1 MEAPSSKNCLL
12 FVLPLTPR
20 SESSS
25 AFHAASAS
33 TPNASSPSDSPDS
46 FGVTNK
52 YAISPEPPTTS
63 FSPVPPDSIL
73 YNDYVHKT
81 PINDPSSTLNSGL
94 YAMVPAEI
102 APVPRE
108 ESEHSSYCLYIQ
120 MEYCADGSLRDFLN
134 RRDAPLSVRMDY
146 FRQVK
151 ERRRDED

>member
-1 MEAPSSKNCLL
+1 M
-12 FVLPLTPR
+12 
-20 SESSS
+20 
-25 AFHAASAS
+25 
-33 TPNASSPSDSPDS
+33 
-46 FGVTNK
+46 
-52 YAISPEPPTTS
+52 
-63 FSPVPPDSIL
+63 
-73 YNDYVHKT
+73 HKT
-81 PINDPSSTLNSGL
+81 PIDDPSSTLNSGL

-151 ERRRDED
+151 ERMRDDN

>member
-1 MEAPSSKNCLL
+1 M
-12 FVLPLTPR
+12 
-20 SESSS
+20 
-25 AFHAASAS
+25 
-33 TPNASSPSDSPDS
+33 
-46 FGVTNK
+46 
-52 YAISPEPPTTS
+52 
-63 FSPVPPDSIL
+63 
-73 YNDYVHKT
+73 HKT
-81 PINDPSSTLNSGL
+81 PINDPSSTLDSGL

-151 ERRRDED
+151 ERRRDDD